1 MTKATWCG
9 AGVLFQLTV
18 KEGGQYIMAVK
29 VHMAVIMHG
38 HSIRKLEDGIQP

>member
-18 KEGGQYIMAVK
+18 QEEKQSIMAVK
-29 VHMAVIMHG
+29 VHMAVIVHG
-38 HSIRKLEDGIQP
+38 HSIRKLEDDIQP